1 LEWAYR
7 WQNPVLENGSR
18 SGFGFKSGQGGLV
31 LGRTSWASH
40 VHDHHLLWSVL
51 TVLKLL
57 INFFVFLFF
66 LLCLDCILFL
76 FWFSGDL
83 WSGSEGGVIKIWP
96 WEALEKAFSLTAEE
110 RHMAAL
116 LVERSF
122 IDLRNQVT
130 ANGFSNV
137 LNSDVK
143 HLLSDN
149 STAKVWSAGF
159 LSFALWYVLFCGY
172 LTRV

>member
-1 LEWAYR
+1 
-7 WQNPVLENGSR
+7 
-18 SGFGFKSGQGGLV
+18 
-31 LGRTSWASH
+31 
-40 VHDHHLLWSVL
+40 
-51 TVLKLL
+51 
-57 INFFVFLFF
+57 
-66 LLCLDCILFL
+66 
-76 FWFSGDL
+76 
-83 WSGSEGGVIKIWP
+83 
-96 WEALEKAFSLTAEE
+96 
-110 RHMAAL
+110 MAAL